1 MVRYETQDCFCLFVL
16 DEEAECRWRLDGAKT
31 EVETALQVFL
41 FLYSVY
47 IFLHSSGGSV
57 QVSLWSVI
65 GQNVLLTSNCITTLL
80 TSLMFKS
87 DLYLMNIFCKY
98 ELEL

>member
-1 MVRYETQDCFCLFVL
+1 MRYETQDCFCLFVL

-57 QVSLWSVI
+57 
-65 GQNVLLTSNCITTLL
+65 
-80 TSLMFKS
+80 
-87 DLYLMNIFCKY
+87 
-98 ELEL
+98 